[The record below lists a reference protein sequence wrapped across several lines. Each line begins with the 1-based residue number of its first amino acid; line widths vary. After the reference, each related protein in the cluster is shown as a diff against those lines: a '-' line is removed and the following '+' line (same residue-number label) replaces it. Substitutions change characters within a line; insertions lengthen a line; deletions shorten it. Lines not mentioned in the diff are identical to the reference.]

1 MAFSLSEPRGSGGVS
16 FFYDPRVRNLF
27 YQVAVFAVV
36 IAAFYWII
44 GNTVANLE
52 RANIASGFG
61 FLNGRAGFD
70 ISQSL
75 IPYSSDSTYARAF
88 LVGLINTLYVAV
100 LGIIVASIV
109 GFLVGIGRLS
119 HNWLIRKLCTVYVE
133 VFRNIPPLLVIFFWY
148 FGILSQMPSVRQ
160 SLSLPLGVYVNT
172 RGVFMPAPVWGE
184 GAWLIPVAL
193 LAAVFATVFVAR
205 WARKRQMATGK
216 PFHTVR
222 AGVALIVGL
231 QPLITAVI
239 AGYEVGRRVLEACG
253 GYESF
258 NGLGWHSTGVCGAF
272 GAASAVGA
280 LHGFDAKRHASALG
294 VACSYAGGTWAFI
307 HDGSQTKK
315 LHAGRAAEGGLSAA
329 RLAAAGLDGPLSVF
343 DASGW
348 GNFFATFARG
358 EADENLLSADFGQ
371 FWRINRC
378 SIKPYATCRGTHSA
392 VDAVEKML
400 AGHGFAPS
408 DIARID
414 VGMSAFQAGMCG
426 GKTIASR
433 ADAQMSLPY
442 ALAARLEYGKVGLDE
457 LERAAWSAPAIARW
471 LALTHVEVDPAM
483 EAEAEP
489 AVTLTLSDGR
499 AFRETVEFPLG
510 SRENPMSDA
519 AVIAKFMALAGR
531 VLPEE
536 RCREI
541 RDFVMALDTIPDAR
555 RLPVLLSRP
564 AKN

>member
-216 PFHTVR
+216 PFHTVGG
-222 AGVALIVGL
+222 GVALIVGL
-231 QPLITAVI
+231 PLIAFIATGFPVSFDVPKPGGFNLTGGTQVKPEFLALFLALSFYTASFI
-239 AGYEVGRRVLEACG
+239 AETVRGGVLG
-253 GYESF
+253 V
-258 NGLGWHSTGVCGAF
+258 STGQTE
-272 GAASAVGA
+272 ASY
-280 LHGFDAKRHASALG
+280 ALG
-294 VACSYAGGTWAFI
+294 LRPGQTMRLVVVPQALRLIIPPLSSQYLNLIKNSSLAIAIGYPDLVAIGGTI
-307 HDGSQTKK
+307 LNQT
-315 LHAGRAAEGGLSAA
+315 
-329 RLAAAGLDGPLSVF
+329 
-343 DASGW
+343 
-348 GNFFATFARG
+348 
-358 EADENLLSADFGQ
+358 GQ
-371 FWRINRC
+371 
-378 SIKPYATCRGTHSA
+378 S
-392 VDAVEKML
+392 
-400 AGHGFAPS
+400 
-408 DIARID
+408 
-414 VGMSAFQAGMCG
+414 
-426 GKTIASR
+426 
-433 ADAQMSLPY
+433 
-442 ALAARLEYGKVGLDE
+442 
-457 LERAAWSAPAIARW
+457 
-471 LALTHVEVDPAM
+471 VEVVAIWM
-483 EAEAEP
+483 VIYLGISL
-489 AVTLTLSDGR
+489 VTSGFMNWFNAR
-499 AFRETVEFPLG
+499 
-510 SRENPMSDA
+510 
-519 AVIAKFMALAGR
+519 MAL
-531 VLPEE
+531 VE
-536 RCREI
+536 R
-541 RDFVMALDTIPDAR
+541 
-555 RLPVLLSRP
+555 
-564 AKN
+564 